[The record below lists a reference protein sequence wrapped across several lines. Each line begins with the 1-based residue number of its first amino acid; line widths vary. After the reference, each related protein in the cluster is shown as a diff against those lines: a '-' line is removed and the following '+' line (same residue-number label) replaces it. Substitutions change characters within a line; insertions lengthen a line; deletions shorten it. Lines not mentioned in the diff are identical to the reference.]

1 MVRRIDRYIVRQL
14 VVAIFFVLV
23 CLTAAIWL
31 TQSLRLIDLIVNRGL
46 PITTFLYLT
55 VLLLPQFLALVLP
68 VACFAAIL
76 FTYNRMMSDSEMVV
90 MFGSGVGP
98 LSLARPA
105 LACALGVTVIGYAIM
120 LYFMPAAYRDFK
132 DLQFQIRNNFSNVLL
147 REGVFTSVGDRLTVF
162 IRRQNSDGQLFGILI
177 HDGRDA
183 EKPETLIAEQ
193 GALVITDEGPR
204 VVMVN
209 GNRQT
214 RDTQGRLNTLYFDR
228 YTVEIGTMQ
237 QEFAGRW
244 REPRE
249 RFLMEL
255 LAESDNPDDVRFRN
269 RLITEVHNR
278 LASPLLTIGFA
289 MVGLAALFSGE
300 FSRRGRTARVL
311 AAVVIVL
318 ACQALFFAAMS
329 LAQRN
334 VAAVWLL
341 YLPALLPALA
351 GLYVLVRRRRRPPAF
366 ADPASVR

>member
-1 MVRRIDRYIVRQL
+1 
-14 VVAIFFVLV
+14 
-23 CLTAAIWL
+23 
-31 TQSLRLIDLIVNRGL
+31 
-46 PITTFLYLT
+46 
-55 VLLLPQFLALVLP
+55 
-68 VACFAAIL
+68 
-76 FTYNRMMSDSEMVV
+76 
-90 MFGSGVGP
+90 
-98 LSLARPA
+98 
-105 LACALGVTVIGYAIM
+105 
-120 LYFMPAAYRDFK
+120 
-132 DLQFQIRNNFSNVLL
+132 
-147 REGVFTSVGDRLTVF
+147 
-162 IRRQNSDGQLFGILI
+162 
-177 HDGRDA
+177 
-183 EKPETLIAEQ
+183 
-193 GALVITDEGPR
+193 
-204 VVMVN
+204 MVN

-255 LAESDNPDDVRFRN
+255 LTVSDDPDDVRFRN